1 MTSINIG
8 GTITING
15 KVIENKDELIKNGFV
30 SIDGNS
36 KIEMFTNNT
45 GTINNHGVV
54 NIETSNGGSAEMFN
68 NNTGVINNTG
78 VMNNHGVVNI
88 VHNVEMF
95 NGNTGSVINIGGNVN
110 INNRKP

>member
-54 NIETSNGGSAEMFN
+54 NIETFNGG
-68 NNTGVINNTG
+68 
-78 VMNNHGVVNI
+78 
-88 VHNVEMF
+88 NVEMF
-95 NGNTGSVINIGGNVN
+95 NGNTGSVINIGGSVN